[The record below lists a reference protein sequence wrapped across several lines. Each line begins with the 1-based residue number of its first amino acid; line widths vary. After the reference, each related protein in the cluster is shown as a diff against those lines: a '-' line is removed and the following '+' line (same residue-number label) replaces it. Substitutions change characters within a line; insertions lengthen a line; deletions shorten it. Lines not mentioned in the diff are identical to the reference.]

1 MAVYLTMTVLVL
13 AFSVFVANAPYAEP
27 LLRGKRSVGTDRQQ
41 AINQV
46 SAFGCF
52 VLMAAV
58 SACRIA
64 VGNDYWVYRENF
76 KRIYMGREVASEPGF
91 NFVVYWMQKI
101 FGYDNYLPIFGLFS
115 VVTAAFMVKALK
127 DQAVWFFGSMFL
139 LLCSG
144 YYFQSLNS
152 VRYYFAIAVV
162 LYAAKYVTC
171 GEYLKFAAWILFAA
185 LFHKSVLIVLPGYLA
200 AYFLSGKRIRAWMAV
215 PAGIL
220 VASLLFGQSI
230 YRKII
235 FWFYPYYEASDFDQS
250 RISVVNVGMGICCF
264 VLAVLCAR
272 TITEERRELKFYL
285 WLNGIGLLVNLCGSF
300 IPEVTRI
307 GNYFRIAQVFL
318 IPSLLYYLPKG
329 KKKVIL
335 TAGTLLAF
343 ALYFAFFLRGAD
355 DTSIRILPYR
365 NWIFD

>member
-13 AFSVFVANAPYAEP
+13 VFAAFVVNASYAEP
-27 LLRGKRSVGTDRQQ
+27 LLRGKRYAGTDRQQ
-41 AINQV
+41 VINQV

-52 VLMAAV
+52 FLMAAV

-76 KRIYMGREVASEPGF
+76 KRIFVGRDVASEPGF

-115 VVTAAFMVKALK
+115 VITVAFLVKALK
-127 DQAVWFFGSMFL
+127 DQAVWFFGSML
-139 LLCSG
+139 VLLCSG

-152 VRYYFAIAVV
+152 VRYYFAIAIV
-162 LYAAKYVTC
+162 LFATKYVT
-171 GEYLKFAAWILFAA
+171 GEEYLKFSAWILFAA
-185 LFHKSVLIVLPGYLA
+185 LFHKSVLIVLPGYLIA
-200 AYFLSGKRIRAWMAV
+200 HFLSVRKRKAWMVV
-215 PAGIL
+215 PAGL
-220 VASLLFGQSI
+220 LAASLLLCQSF

-235 FWFYPYYEASDFDQS
+235 FWFYPYYEASAFDQS
-250 RISVVNVGMGICCF
+250 RISVVNVGMGVCCF
-264 VLAVLCAR
+264 VLAAFCAG
-272 TITEERRELKFYL
+272 TITSERRELTFYL
-285 WLNGIGLLVNLCGSF
+285 WLNGIGLLINLCGSF
-300 IPEVTRI
+300 VPEVTRV
-307 GNYFRIAQVFL
+307 GNYFKIAQVFL

-335 TAGTLLAF
+335 TLGTFLAF

-355 DTSIRILPYR
+355 DTSIRLLPYR